1 MNLNRIRTMD
11 ATEPESQY
19 LVQES
24 DLTDGQRLK
33 IKARAAQDALGAF
46 NDELMRLGSDD
57 EFFEQTFRTRIAL
70 NLWYQDF
77 ERNGGFR

>member
-1 MNLNRIRTMD
+1 MEENKP
-11 ATEPESQY
+11 EPQY

-33 IKARAAQDALGAF
+33 IKARATMAALQAL
-46 NDELMRLGSDD
+46 DRELDWFLGSDD
-57 EFFEQTFRTRIAL
+57 EFSEQMFRAGIAL